1 MDMTLLAPRQSYHHG
16 NLQEALILAA
26 KKMVRDDGAEHLSLR
41 AVAGEV
47 GVSPSAAYHYFP
59 DKDALISGVGQVLFD
74 ELADLQMQR
83 IEQFPGDDAESARKR
98 FRALGEA
105 YFDWAVT
112 EPNLF
117 RLMFGAFCSIEE
129 DDGSQLAREESP
141 AWKLLQKGL
150 DDLLSAGALNPA
162 MRPYGEILSW
172 SAVHGACALIIE
184 GHLPKEAFGS
194 VLDAL
199 YLSLGVSETPAS
211 PSKKGVKK

>member
-1 MDMTLLAPRQSYHHG
+1 MTLLAPRQSYHHG

-41 AVAGEV
+41 AVAAQV

-74 ELADLQMQR
+74 ELADLQKRR
-83 IEQFPGDDAESARKR
+83 IEGFPGDDADSARKR

-129 DDGSQLAREESP
+129 DDGSQIKREESL

-150 DDLLSAGALNPA
+150 DDLLSAGAINPA
-162 MRPYGEILSW
+162 MRPYGEILAW

-199 YLSLGVSETPAS
+199 YLSLGVSHSPS
-211 PSKKGVKK
+211 LPSKKGARK